1 MPLLAFVSLSKYR
14 KRQKELANSNVI
26 SRWSGNDI
34 EKKIVYIGS
43 ARNKIISFKHKL

>member
-1 MPLLAFVSLSKYR
+1 MPFLAFVSLSKYR
-14 KRQKELANSNVI
+14 KRQKELANNNAI

-43 ARNKIISFKHKL
+43 ARNKIMLFRHRS